1 MKQWIMILLLFA
13 ASISIAASVELNAGN
28 ANIDLGDG
36 YKASF
41 ELPDIGTPYVVED
54 AYTAHTNTGLFI
66 PYGFTISSDGIELA
80 SMKMYVYSS
89 PQLYPAPKAST
100 EASTIPEFWGP
111 RIIAPKTI
119 SGAPG
124 YVGHDLQKG
133 ALETDTSNVLTG
145 FFRCY
150 PGASMVSGDLKGTVE
165 VSGETSGIS
174 PSAQSLE
181 VFNSMVES
189 IRISGPGI

>member
-1 MKQWIMILLLFA
+1 MKPWIVILLLFT
-13 ASISIAASVELNAGN
+13 ASSLIASCEEMKAGK
-28 ANIDLGDG
+28 ATFDLGDG

-41 ELPDIGTPYVVED
+41 ILPDIGKSYVVED
-54 AYTAHTNTGLFI
+54 AYTAHTTTGLFT
-66 PYGFTISSDGIELA
+66 PYGFTISSDSIELA

-100 EASTIPEFWGP
+100 EASTMPEFWGP
-111 RIIAPKTI
+111 RIITLKTI

-133 ALETDTSNVLTG
+133 ALETDISNALTG

-150 PGASMVSGDLKGTVE
+150 PGASMVSGDLKGTIE

-174 PSAQSLE
+174 PSSQSLE
-181 VFNSMVES
+181 VF
-189 IRISGPGI
+189 P